1 MKKSIK
7 LLTAVIVAALA
18 SVSLVFLVA
27 CGPTP
32 QPETEY
38 YKVTVLYPDNTPVNG
53 TTDGTA
59 GVTDTQVT
67 VQFCDATNESL
78 CYQLQVLGADG
89 TFSIEKN
96 TVDSALNNASSIAV
110 HLNGLPEGYTY
121 SDNYVVNSTT
131 KEVTITL
138 IEVSVVN
145 YVVTVNLPEG
155 VTAPAD
161 MKVVFSDPAD
171 ATKKYEAATTN
182 GVATVD
188 VELVNA
194 VVTSATKNVT
204 VTGLPEGYKLPET
217 TTTVSATSLTA
228 TITPVA
234 IPYYVVTLKMPTGTL
249 TGDYTVTLT
258 HSQYMY
264 RTYEVDVVN
273 GVAKVEKEVADAVL
287 YEDDADKTPPIS
299 FTVSGTAPDG
309 YKIPST
315 TDINLSSQNLSV
327 ELTLVAVEYYEVTV
341 YYTLEDGIQ
350 TVPVTGVNGLKVM
363 FATSATGYAYAVD
376 VDAVNGV
383 AKVDID
389 EIFLEFDTYDVIV
402 YAGGTLPTGYKAS
415 ETVVNVSKD
424 SKTASVQIIPVDM
437 FSITV
442 LNPDGSP
449 FTYSTYF
456 GFVEPVS
463 VVFSN
468 PDNASQSYS
477 VEIDEFDFNGILN
490 VIVDEVTNVVISE
503 TIKVTLSGGLSP
515 EYALPETPITV
526 SANSLSATI
535 TLVAV
540 TPIDTAEI
548 APSGGFGS
556 FEVTS
561 TVAGTY
567 ALMIEDEYTFLYATA
582 EDADLDNNMLFDPS
596 SGLYYEI
603 TMTAGETKTYYTY
616 GSDTTKAKLYLLEEA
631 GEEPEGEKTV
641 IEIGADPATVTLNGA
656 TTVYATTTAAGT
668 YTVQVYV
675 QGAATRL
682 IESVSVKLGDT
693 TLTLTKNDTGMI
705 YSGAIALAQ
714 GENALEITVTL
725 VSGEDPV
732 GLGVG
737 VAIAAAAENTLGVG
751 VNVVPDGVYY
761 TFSNVGTYTVTLSF
775 PEGAGADE
783 DVAIYVNEKDWDS
796 LASIGE
802 GKPSYTFT
810 VEEGATQIF
819 YVFATCGTGILTI
832 VEGAPA
838 NPVLN
843 IDGDPTTLTTALDAD
858 GSYTASADLTVNTA
872 PLYVTISNI
881 QVRPGNNV
889 SRIMIRYGMGQVML
903 VYNQATQT
911 WTGTLAYMRPGN
923 VDTLTFAV
931 MNSQNEMIE
940 AVFTVSISAT
950 APAA

>member
-27 CGPTP
+27 CGPAP

-59 GVTDTQVT
+59 GATDTQVT
-67 VQFCDATNESL
+67 VQFCDATNENL

-138 IEVSVVN
+138 IEVVN

-228 TITPVA
+228 TITPEA

-249 TGDYTVTLT
+249 TGEYTVTLT

-264 RTYEVDVVN
+264 RTYAVDVVN

-315 TDINLSSQNLSV
+315 TDINLSSANLSV

-341 YYTLEDGIQ
+341 YYTLEDGTQ
-350 TVPVTGVNGLKVM
+350 TAPVTDVNGLKVM

-376 VDAVNGV
+376 TVNGV

-389 EIFLEFDTYDVIV
+389 EIFLEFETYDVMV

-456 GFVEPVS
+456 ESVEVS

-477 VEIDEFDFNGILN
+477 VVLDEDTGILN
-490 VIVDEVTNVVISE
+490 VIVDEVTKVVTSK

-535 TLVAV
+535 RLVAV

-548 APSGGFGS
+548 KPSGGIGS

-567 ALMIEDEYTFLYATA
+567 ALMIEDRYTLLYATV
-582 EDADLDNNMLFDPS
+582 EDANDDNNMLFNPDND
-596 SGLYYEI
+596 LYYEI
-603 TMTAGETKTYYTY
+603 TMTADETKTYYTY
-616 GSDTTKAKLYLLEEA
+616 GSDETTAKLYLLEEA
-631 GEEPEGEKTV
+631 GEEPAGEKTV
-641 IEIGADPATVTLNGA
+641 IEIGEAPATVTLNGA

-682 IESVSVKLGDT
+682 IDSVSVKLGDT
-693 TLTLTKNDTGMI
+693 TLTLTKNGTGTI

-714 GENALEITVTL
+714 GENALEIIVALFT
-725 VSGEDPV
+725 GEDPV

-737 VAIAAAAENTLGVG
+737 VAIEAAAEKTLGVG
-751 VNVVPDGVYY
+751 VNAVLDGVYY

-775 PEGAGADE
+775 PEGVGAYE
-783 DVAIYVNEKDWDS
+783 DVAIYVNEKDLDS

-802 GKPSYTFT
+802 EKPSYTFT

-832 VEGAPA
+832 VEGAPAA

-881 QVRPGNNV
+881 QVRPGNTV
-889 SRIMIRYGMGQVML
+889 STIMIQYMDGYARATL
-903 VYNQATQT
+903 AYNQATQT
-911 WTGTLAYMRPGN
+911 WTGTLYYRGSGN
-923 VDTLTFAV
+923 VDTLAFALIGTAGA
-931 MNSQNEMIE
+931 IE
-940 AVFTVSISAT
+940 AEFTVSISAT

>member
-27 CGPTP
+27 CGPAP

-59 GVTDTQVT
+59 GATDTQVT
-67 VQFCDATNESL
+67 VQFCDATNENL

-110 HLNGLPEGYTY
+110 HLNGLPKGYTY

-138 IEVSVVN
+138 IEVVN
-145 YVVTVNLPEG
+145 YVVTVDLPEG

-188 VELVNA
+188 VKLVNA

-249 TGDYTVTLT
+249 TGEYTVTLT
-258 HSQYMY
+258 HSQYLN

-287 YEDDADKTPPIS
+287 YENDADKTPPIS

-315 TDINLSSQNLSV
+315 IGINLSSENLSV

-341 YYTLEDGIQ
+341 YYTLEDGTQ
-350 TVPVTGVNGLKVM
+350 TAPVTGVNGLKVM
-363 FATSATGYAYAVD
+363 FENPATGYAYA

-389 EIFLEFDTYDVIV
+389 EIFLELGTYDVIV
-402 YAGGTLPTGYKAS
+402 YAGGTLPTDYKAS

-424 SKTASVQIIPVDM
+424 LKTASVQIIPVDM

-456 GFVEPVS
+456 GLVDAVS

-477 VEIDEFDFNGILN
+477 VVLDEDTGILN
-490 VIVDEVTNVVISE
+490 IISEVVTNVVISE

-535 TLVAV
+535 RLVAV

-548 APSGGFGS
+548 APSGGIGS
-556 FEVTS
+556 FEVKS

-567 ALMIEDEYTFLYATA
+567 ALMIEDRYTLLYATV
-582 EDADLDNNMLFDPS
+582 EDIENFGDELFNPDN
-596 SGLYYEI
+596 GLYYEI

-616 GSDTTKAKLYLLEEA
+616 GSDTTTAKLYLLEEA

-641 IEIGADPATVTLNGA
+641 IEIGAAPATVTLNGA

-668 YTVQVYV
+668 YTVQVSV
-675 QGAATRL
+675 SAAASRQ

-693 TLTLTKNDTGMI
+693 TLTLTKNNLGML

-714 GENALEITVTL
+714 GENALEITATL

-732 GLGVG
+732 GLAVG
-737 VAIAAAAENTLGVG
+737 VTIAAAAENTLGVG
-751 VNVVPDGVYY
+751 VNAVLGGVYY
-761 TFSNVGTYTVTLSF
+761 TFSNIGTYTVTLSF
-775 PEGAGADE
+775 PEGAGASE
-783 DVAIYVNEKDWDS
+783 DVAIYVNENDWDS

-819 YVFATCGTGILTI
+819 YVYATFGTGILTI
-832 VEGAPA
+832 VEDAPAA

-843 IDGDPTTLTTALDAD
+843 IDGEPTTLTTALDAE
-858 GSYTASADLTVNTA
+858 GSYTASADLTVDTA
-872 PLYVTISNI
+872 PLYVTISNV
-881 QVRPGNNV
+881 QVRPGNTV
-889 SRIMIRYGMGQVML
+889 STIMIQYMDGMGRATL
-903 VYNQATQT
+903 AYNQATQT
-911 WTGTLAYMRPGN
+911 WTGILYYRGSGN
-923 VDTLTFAV
+923 VDTLAFALIGTAGA
-931 MNSQNEMIE
+931 IE
-940 AVFTVSISAT
+940 AEFTVSISAT

>member
-27 CGPTP
+27 CGPAP

-38 YKVTVLYPDNTPVNG
+38 YKVTVLYPDSTPVNG

-228 TITPVA
+228 TITPEA

-249 TGDYTVTLT
+249 TGEYTVTLM
-258 HSQYMY
+258 HSLYLN

-287 YEDDADKTPPIS
+287 YENDAEKTPPIS

-315 TDINLSSQNLSV
+315 TDIKLSSENLSV

-341 YYTLEDGIQ
+341 YYTLEDGTQ

-363 FATSATGYAYAVD
+363 FTSATGYPYA

-389 EIFLEFDTYDVIV
+389 EIFLEFETYDVRV

-442 LNPDGSP
+442 SNPDGSA

-456 GFVEPVS
+456 GLVEPVS

-477 VEIDEFDFNGILN
+477 VELDEDTGILN
-490 VIVDEVTNVVISE
+490 IISDVVTNVVTSQ

-535 TLVAV
+535 TLVEV

-548 APSGGFGS
+548 APSGGIGS

-603 TMTAGETKTYYTY
+603 TMTANETKTYYTY

-641 IEIGADPATVTLNGA
+641 IEIGAAPATVTLNGA

-668 YTVQVYV
+668 YTVQVSV
-675 QGAATRL
+675 SAAASRQ

-693 TLTLTKNDTGMI
+693 TLTLTKNNLGML

-714 GENALEITVTL
+714 GENALEIIVAL
-725 VSGEDPV
+725 FSGEDPAE
-732 GLGVG
+732 LGVS
-737 VAIAAAAENTLGVG
+737 VAIAAAAEKTLGVG
-751 VNVVPDGVYY
+751 VNAVLDGVYY

-775 PEGAGADE
+775 PEGVGAYE
-783 DVAIYVNEKDWDS
+783 DVAIYVNEKDWEP

-802 GKPSYTFT
+802 EKPSYTFT

-838 NPVLN
+838 ANPVLN
-843 IDGDPTTLTTALDAD
+843 IDGEPTTLTTALDAD
-858 GSYTASADLTVNTA
+858 GNYTASADLTVNTA
-872 PLYVTISNI
+872 PLFVTISNI
-881 QVRPGNNV
+881 QVRPGNDV
-889 SRIMIRYGMGQVML
+889 VRIQIRYMGGMAQVML

-911 WTGTLAYMRPGN
+911 WTGTLGYRGPGD
-923 VDTLTFAV
+923 VDTLTFALIGTAGA
-931 MNSQNEMIE
+931 IE
-940 AVFTVSISAT
+940 AEFTVSISAT